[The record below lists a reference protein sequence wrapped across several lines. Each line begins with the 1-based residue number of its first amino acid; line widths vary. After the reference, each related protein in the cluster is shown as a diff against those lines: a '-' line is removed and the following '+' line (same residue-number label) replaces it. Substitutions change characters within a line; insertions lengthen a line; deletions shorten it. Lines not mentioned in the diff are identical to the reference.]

1 MLAVIPWRQFS
12 TNVRTLSTVL
22 LTEKS
27 KCRRLRRRNRKH
39 SFFDTARS
47 IRIIDA
53 QNRRM
58 CVHHATSHPPEFVLS
73 LPVIIGLITGLNSV
87 YRRKLN
93 RAWDTLRTMPMPAIA
108 SDRLVDLHN
117 DLTHYDTTISKEL
130 REFLRGNPVNRS
142 RLIVDAELEE
152 ALRTF
157 KAESPAEVECRRDL
171 LRYKRRIDDVVRE
184 LLRMIDERAP
194 ARR

>member
-1 MLAVIPWRQFS
+1 
-12 TNVRTLSTVL
+12 
-22 LTEKS
+22 
-27 KCRRLRRRNRKH
+27 
-39 SFFDTARS
+39 
-47 IRIIDA
+47 
-53 QNRRM
+53 
-58 CVHHATSHPPEFVLS
+58 
-73 LPVIIGLITGLNSV
+73 
-87 YRRKLN
+87 
-93 RAWDTLRTMPMPAIA
+93 MPMPAIA

-142 RLIVDAELEE
+142 RLTIDTELEE

-184 LLRMIDERAP
+184 LLRMIDDRSP